1 MTPLDAAI
9 VRRAGEGEYIPRD
22 RPILVKAS
30 GPETGG
36 AYSLLECTT
45 PAGGWT
51 TRHIHHTC
59 EEAWYL
65 LEGEL
70 TFQVGD
76 RTDTYLPGTYVLVPR
91 NVAHAFGNTGLAP
104 AKSLILFSPPGMEKC
119 FAEVA
124 ALAQASPTGNPDPNV
139 LEAIL
144 SRYGQEIVERG
155 SARPW

>member
-1 MTPLDAAI
+1 MTLPSAGI
-9 VRRAGEGEYIPRD
+9 IRGPGEGEFIPRD

-30 GPETGG
+30 GAETGG

-70 TFQVGD
+70 TFQIGD
-76 RTDTYLPGTYVLVPR
+76 RTDTYLSGTYVLVPR
-91 NVAHAFGNTGLAP
+91 GVVHAFGNTGVAP
-104 AKSLILFSPPGMEKC
+104 AKSLRLFSPPGMERC
-119 FAEVA
+119 FAEVV
-124 ALAQASPTGNPDPNV
+124 ALAQASPTGNPEANV

-144 SRYGQEIVERG
+144 SRYGQEIVER
-155 SARPW
+155 